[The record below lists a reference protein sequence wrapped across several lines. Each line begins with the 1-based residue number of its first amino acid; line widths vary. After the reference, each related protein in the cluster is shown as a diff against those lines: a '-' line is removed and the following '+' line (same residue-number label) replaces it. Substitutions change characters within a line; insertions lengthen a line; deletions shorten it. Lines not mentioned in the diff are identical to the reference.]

1 MTEVEM
7 KQAIEQLKAENHNDE
22 EILGAFFKMFQ
33 DDKLTSDELDG
44 ITNLMGYHFSDEFA
58 ALPDEQKKTMGY
70 EKVEN
75 PNVDKETVEDAKE
88 VDKPEDNGE
97 DKGDAESNPESNE
110 NDDKSED
117 KSEDKSD
124 EEKEAMRLFGLKK

>member
-44 ITNLMGYHFSDEFA
+44 ITNLMGYHFSDAFA
-58 ALPDEQKKTMGY
+58 AMSDEDKKKNGY
-70 EKVEN
+70 KTVEN
-75 PNVDKETVEDAKE
+75 ENVDKETIEDAKE
-88 VDKPEDNGE
+88 VEPEEKDEDEPESESESE
-97 DKGDAESNPESNE
+97 DKGD
-110 NDDKSED
+110 SE
-117 KSEDKSD
+117 EDSD
-124 EEKEAMRLFGLKK
+124 EEKKAMHLFGLKD